1 MQTAPIFDRRAT
13 ITTPTQTRDADGGV
27 VLAFATLR
35 DVWCRRADSGGREF
49 RTSGALR
56 DEATA
61 IFFTRYYSDVK
72 AKDRI
77 TCESRVYEITSPP
90 SEIGRRQQLQIECME
105 VGGHS

>member
-1 MQTAPIFDRRAT
+1 MPETPIFDRRAT
-13 ITTPTQTRDADGGV
+13 VSTPTQTRDADGGP
-27 VLAFATLR
+27 VLTFATLR
-35 DVWCRRADSGGREF
+35 TVWCRRVDQGGREF

-61 IFFTRYYSDVK
+61 IFFMRYYSDIK

-77 TCESRVYEITSPP
+77 TCENRTYEITSPP
-90 SEIGRRQQLQIECME
+90 SEVGRRQQLQIECME

>member
-1 MQTAPIFDRRAT
+1 MTPEPHFDRRA
-13 ITTPTQTRDADGGV
+13 IVSTPTRTRDADGGV
-27 VLAFATLR
+27 VNTFATLR
-35 DVWCRRADSGGREF
+35 TVWCRRVDAGGREF

-61 IFFTRYYSDVK
+61 IFFTRYYSDIA

-77 TCESRVYEITSPP
+77 VCEGRTYEITSPP